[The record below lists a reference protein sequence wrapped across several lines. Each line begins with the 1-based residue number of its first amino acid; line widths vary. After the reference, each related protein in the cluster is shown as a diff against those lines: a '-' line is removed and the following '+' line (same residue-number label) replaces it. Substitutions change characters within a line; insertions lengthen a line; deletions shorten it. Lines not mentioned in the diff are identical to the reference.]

1 MTATRRAEV
10 SEAFRAV
17 SAQAEALCGSASAEQ
32 LCRRPAAESWSAA
45 ECLAHLA
52 ISANLYTP
60 AWREA
65 YAAAKKRGTS
75 GTEPYR
81 MDVFGWLL
89 NWSLKPGRFKY
100 PTPARFE
107 PVDCGSA
114 DQALANF
121 LASQR
126 MVLDFIDEGAGM
138 PLDRMTIVSPA
149 NSKIRYS
156 VWSSFIIL
164 ATHARRHLRQAE
176 IALKQGPL

>member
-52 ISANLYTP
+52 IGANLHTP

-107 PVDCGSA
+107 PVDCRSH
-114 DQALANF
+114 
-121 LASQR
+121 
-126 MVLDFIDEGAGM
+126 GAGFY
-138 PLDRMTIVSPA
+138 R
-149 NSKIRYS
+149 RGCG
-156 VWSSFIIL
+156 
-164 ATHARRHLRQAE
+164 HAARSHDQRVARELE
-176 IALKQGPL
+176 NTL